1 MGKAVSVSTYMS
13 SFCVKHGGH
22 AIKYGKV
29 LFSDM
34 EIASTTT
41 TVGGTKLWYYGG
53 LQLSLSAFYGVS
65 TTSNKVYPIRAAG
78 GVYVPWI
85 TIDTGASFPDKNSFR
100 AVIVSPVSA
109 YDGTPSQ

>member
-1 MGKAVSVSTYMS
+1 MS

-34 EIASTTT
+34 EIASTST

-65 TTSNKVYPIRAAG
+65 TTSNKVYPI
-78 GVYVPWI
+78 I
-85 TIDTGASFPDKNSFR
+85 THLFFINIFKYALNT
-100 AVIVSPVSA
+100 VIFLSP
-109 YDGTPSQ
+109 